1 MPQISP
7 TDPLQIR
14 LFIFYEAR
22 LKTPIFEG
30 FQNLSKVVGHEN
42 IDFPEYE
49 FWYYRFLSGNFD
61 LEDDRSSD
69 KKPVEFRDLPFVVL
83 DEIVENLNIKERLNL
98 GEAIPELSRI
108 IDQQKKN
115 YTNFEISAEDDSVQ
129 IKLDSS
135 EILEYSGHNFLEI
148 SRKSIQNILKSTT
161 SINYLNVNA
170 TKRSE
175 SIFDRISGKIPAK
188 NIAISVYSTEKGL
201 KILELCEPGVLKEIE
216 LKSIEMGDINDNLF
230 EMEQFKQAK
239 YITMNDFGVVKNE
252 KFDDFWNFKMFDI
265 TLSMIRAED
274 VLKIKDA
281 MMLETTKVRNCV
293 LRSAI
298 DYDHN
303 AIGRELGA
311 EFDGHGYILRFL
323 CPIDNFTYQI
333 TIDPTYVDL
342 NYIFLF

>member
-1 MPQISP
+1 MPKISP
-7 TDPLQIR
+7 TDPLKIR

-30 FQNLSKVVGHEN
+30 FKNLSKVVGHEN

-61 LEDDRSSD
+61 LEDDRSSGE
-69 KKPVEFRDLPFVVL
+69 KSLEFLDLPVVVL
-83 DEIVENLNIKERLNL
+83 DEIVEKLNIKDRLNL
-98 GEAIPELSRI
+98 REAIPELSRI
-108 IDQQKKN
+108 IDQQKKS
-115 YTNFEISAEDDSVQ
+115 YTNFEVSAEDNSVQ

-135 EILEYSGHNFLEI
+135 EILEYSGQNFLEI

-161 SINYLNVNA
+161 SINYLTVNA
-170 TKRSE
+170 TQRSE
-175 SIFDRISGKIPAK
+175 SVFDRISGNIPAK

-201 KILELCEPGVLKEIE
+201 KILGLCEPGVLETIE
-216 LKSIEMGDINDNLF
+216 LKSIEKGDINDNLF
-230 EMEQFKQAK
+230 EMEQIKQAK
-239 YITMNDFGVVKNE
+239 YITINDFGVVKNE

-265 TLSMIRAED
+265 TLPMIRAED

-298 DYDHN
+298 EYDHN
-303 AIGRELGA
+303 VIGRELGA

-323 CPIDNFTYQI
+323 CPIDNFTCQI
-333 TIDPTYVDL
+333 TIAPTFVDL
-342 NYIFLF
+342 IYVFVF